1 MNPGQI
7 SDAAQIQDARYK
19 LLDTNEAAQYLSLR
33 PATLRQWRH
42 SSNEW
47 LKYVTIGKRS
57 IRYRLSDLQAFID
70 LQG

>member
-1 MNPGQI
+1 MESARHTI
-7 SDAAQIQDARYK
+7 AAPVQDPRYT
-19 LLDTNEAAQYLSLR
+19 LLDTNQAADFLSLR

-42 SSNEW
+42 SSNER